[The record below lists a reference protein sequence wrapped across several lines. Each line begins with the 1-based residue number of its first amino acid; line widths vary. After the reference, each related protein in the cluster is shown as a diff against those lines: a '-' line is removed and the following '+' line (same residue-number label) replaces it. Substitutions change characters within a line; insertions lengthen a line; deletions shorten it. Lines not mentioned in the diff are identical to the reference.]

1 MRIAIY
7 SIAMQ
12 LIQGFYLNGRERAP
26 ACTNAGAFV
35 VHGWPE
41 WGVGWEAAARGA
53 ASRYPIAAATQLAPA
68 PAALTGYAG
77 VYQADKSASFTFAA
91 QDGKRSGV
99 VLHVSG
105 MARLRRVP

>member
-1 MRIAIY
+1 M
-7 SIAMQ
+7 
-12 LIQGFYLNGRERAP
+12 
-26 ACTNAGAFV
+26 
-35 VHGWPE
+35 
-41 WGVGWEAAARGA
+41 
-53 ASRYPIAAATQLAPA
+53 
-68 PAALTGYAG
+68 TGYAG